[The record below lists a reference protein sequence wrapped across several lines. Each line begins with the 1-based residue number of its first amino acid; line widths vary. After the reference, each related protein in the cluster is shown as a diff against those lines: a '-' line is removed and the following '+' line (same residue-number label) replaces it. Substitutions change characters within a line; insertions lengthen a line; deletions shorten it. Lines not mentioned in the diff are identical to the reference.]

1 MANLGFQCHPMKSK
15 KKIGYRRKT
24 FELYNYIYRPA
35 DFKTPAN
42 LISDFWKIH
51 LYSSIERFIYLNRMK
66 SFPILRFYSNPK
78 AYTDLLYL

>member
-15 KKIGYRRKT
+15 KKIGYHRKT

-42 LISDFWKIH
+42 LIF
-51 LYSSIERFIYLNRMK
+51 ERFIY
-66 SFPILRFYSNPK
+66 IH
-78 AYTDLLYL
+78 LLKDSSISTE